1 LLEIK
6 KVKRKR
12 IYEDIAEQLEEA
24 ILTGELNP
32 GEKLPSEKELAKMFG
47 VSKASIRQA
56 LTVLEI
62 KGIIERK
69 QGVAT
74 YRTVDNQPPVNSNE
88 SDNDNFMVT
97 DVVQIVLN
105 VPKGLLSEPLESRRI
120 IEPNLAKLAAKRA
133 DEEDLAEIE
142 RVLQIQAEAIE
153 EGRYSTD
160 EDSQFHFAVAKAAKN
175 SMMLT
180 VLETLHG
187 LLHKSRETSHMA
199 RGAEE
204 QAYKEHKRIFE
215 AIKSRSSDDA
225 YDLMLAHLL
234 SVERYII
241 SHVKEITKEK

>member
-1 LLEIK
+1 MLEIK

-105 VPKGLLSEPLESRRI
+105 VPKGLLSEPLESGELLNLIWLNWQPKEPMKRIWLKLKEFFRYRLRQLKKADIQQMKTASFILRR
-120 IEPNLAKLAAKRA
+120 
-133 DEEDLAEIE
+133 
-142 RVLQIQAEAIE
+142 
-153 EGRYSTD
+153 
-160 EDSQFHFAVAKAAKN
+160 KAAKN

>member
-1 LLEIK
+1 MEIK

-88 SDNDNFMVT
+88 SDNDNFM
-97 DVVQIVLN
+97 
-105 VPKGLLSEPLESRRI
+105 G
-120 IEPNLAKLAAKRA
+120 
-133 DEEDLAEIE
+133 
-142 RVLQIQAEAIE
+142 
-153 EGRYSTD
+153 Y
-160 EDSQFHFAVAKAAKN
+160 
-175 SMMLT
+175 
-180 VLETLHG
+180 
-187 LLHKSRETSHMA
+187 
-199 RGAEE
+199 
-204 QAYKEHKRIFE
+204 
-215 AIKSRSSDDA
+215 
-225 YDLMLAHLL
+225 
-234 SVERYII
+234 
-241 SHVKEITKEK
+241 